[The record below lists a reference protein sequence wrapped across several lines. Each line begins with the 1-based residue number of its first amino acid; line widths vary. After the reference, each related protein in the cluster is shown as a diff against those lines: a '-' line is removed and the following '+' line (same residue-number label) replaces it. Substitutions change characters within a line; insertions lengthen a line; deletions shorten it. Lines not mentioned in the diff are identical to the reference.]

1 MDLGTLTWAQTAVFW
16 LLPALLL
23 MVIASLLLV
32 IWSIKRHRDPHLR
45 IACDAPIGELIP
57 TLAGLTHAAAID
69 GNAVEIYEE
78 RAFFDALFDGIQ
90 SATRSL
96 HFETFLWKKGK
107 LGERT
112 AQALAQRALAGVTVR
127 VLIDAT
133 GGKEMA
139 ESEKRTLIE
148 SGCKLQ
154 MYHERRPRNIGVM
167 NQRDHR
173 KLVVIDGRTAF
184 VCGHCIVD
192 SWCEDVDETTCF
204 RDIGVRLRGPVVHAV
219 QSTFSENWVEETG
232 ELFVGDAVFPKL
244 DAAGE
249 VTVHVARL
257 KPEGSAP
264 AVKILHHLA
273 ICAARER
280 ITIQNPYFLPDPE
293 AIEALAQAVT
303 RGVEVRVMVPSAQA
317 SDMPIVQHAA
327 HRNFHKLLD
336 SGVRIFEY
344 SKTLLHQKVMT
355 IDGIW
360 SAIGSSNFDDRSFE
374 IN

>member
-1 MDLGTLTWAQTAVFW
+1 MGFDTLTSAQTAVFW
-16 LLPALLL
+16 IVPALLSL
-23 MVIASLLLV
+23 LIILLLLV

-45 IACDAPIGELIP
+45 IACDAPIGELVP
-57 TLAGLTHAAAID
+57 SLTGLTHAAAIE
-69 GNAVEIYEE
+69 GNSVELFEE
-78 RAFFDALFDGIQ
+78 RAFFSALFKEME
-90 SATRSL
+90 SATRTL

-112 AQALAQRALAGVTVR
+112 AQALAQRARAGVTVR

-139 ESEKRTLIE
+139 DSEKRTIVE
-148 SGCKLQ
+148 AGCKLQ

-192 SWCEDVDETTCF
+192 SWCEEVDGNPCF

-232 ELFVGDAVFPKL
+232 ELFVGDAVFPLLEK
-244 DAAGE
+244 AGD

-273 ICAARER
+273 ICAARKR

-293 AIEALAQAVT
+293 AIEAFAQAVT

-327 HRNFHKLLD
+327 HRNFHKLLA
-336 SGVRIFEY
+336 SGIRIYEY
-344 SKTLLHQKVMT
+344 P
-355 IDGIW
+355 
-360 SAIGSSNFDDRSFE
+360 
-374 IN
+374 